1 MHNNHYNNQEH
12 QLQPHRQSLLEGLGY
27 KDLEGILKPTIHID
41 EFSSKMGD
49 DDDIIVL
56 SFFTRDRGAAKD
68 LMNWFEKG
76 YDFVLDAD
84 QSPGE
89 IKPNRYLVYVEMR
102 RRRAAPE
109 QINEL
114 LGDLGTLTEFDPE
127 DWTMVYKEKSH
138 PWSQEEF
145 ARLVPLSPREY
156 RERTEKDL
164 NEWRIAAGMP
174 VKATY
179 ERDDAIRTIQ
189 SAAGII

>member
-1 MHNNHYNNQEH
+1 M
-12 QLQPHRQSLLEGLGY
+12 QPHRQSLLEGLEY
-27 KDLEGILKPTIHID
+27 KDLEGMLKPTIHVD
-41 EFSSKMGD
+41 EFSSKMGE
-49 DDDIIVL
+49 DDDIIVV
-56 SFFTRDRGAAKD
+56 SFFARDKAAAKD

-102 RRRAAPE
+102 RRTAAPG
-109 QINEL
+109 QIQEL
-114 LGDLGTLTEFDPE
+114 LEDLSTLTEFDPE
-127 DWTMVYKEKSH
+127 DWTWVYKEKTH
-138 PWSQEEF
+138 DWSPEEF

-174 VKATY
+174 VKPTY
-179 ERDDAIRTIQ
+179 DRDDAIKAIQ
-189 SAAGII
+189 SAAGIL

>member
-1 MHNNHYNNQEH
+1 M
-12 QLQPHRQSLLEGLGY
+12 QPHRQSLLEGLGY

-49 DDDIIVL
+49 DDDIIVV
-56 SFFTRDRGAAKD
+56 SFFARDKAAAKD

-114 LGDLGTLTEFDPE
+114 LGDLGTLTEFGPE
-127 DWTMVYKEKSH
+127 DWTMVYKEKTH
-138 PWSQEEF
+138 PWSEEEF

-156 RERTEKDL
+156 RERTERDL

-189 SAAGII
+189 SAAGIL